1 MAVFKDKWN
10 GYNSG
15 SWRVS
20 VYYKDWKGEQK
31 RHDKRGFKTK
41 KEAAAYEREFLA
53 RNNKDINMGFETFID
68 IYLGDLKPRLKAST
82 YATKESI
89 IDAHIRPY
97 FKNKSLAEIS
107 STDILQWQNALLGQ
121 RDDQGKGYSQTY
133 LRTIHNQ
140 LNAVLNHAVKYY
152 DLPKNPCLANKK
164 MGKVKTREMLF
175 WTKDEYLRFAEEMKE
190 KPMSYY
196 AFELLYWTGIRC
208 GELLALTRND
218 FDLEKKTMRINKT
231 FQVIKGKAMVTSP
244 KTERSNRQIDLPEF
258 LCREMEDY
266 FASLYK
272 IDANSRLFPVTKYY
286 LHHELDRGCKSSG
299 VKRIR
304 IHDLRHSHVSL
315 LIDLRHSSCALL
327 INLGYSPVQ
336 IAQRLGHESVTIT
349 ERYSHLYPSV
359 QQEMAKKLDEAFAKE
374 EETDDG
380 E

>member
-97 FKNKSLAEIS
+97 LKNKSRAEIS

-140 LNAVLNHAVKYY
+140 LNAVFNHAVKYY

-190 KPMSYY
+190 K
-196 AFELLYWTGIRC
+196 
-208 GELLALTRND
+208 LTMN
-218 FDLEKKTMRINKT
+218 LEKNMKIL
-231 FQVIKGKAMVTSP
+231 
-244 KTERSNRQIDLPEF
+244 QI
-258 LCREMEDY
+258 
-266 FASLYK
+266 
-272 IDANSRLFPVTKYY
+272 
-286 LHHELDRGCKSSG
+286 
-299 VKRIR
+299 
-304 IHDLRHSHVSL
+304 
-315 LIDLRHSSCALL
+315 
-327 INLGYSPVQ
+327 
-336 IAQRLGHESVTIT
+336 
-349 ERYSHLYPSV
+349 
-359 QQEMAKKLDEAFAKE
+359 
-374 EETDDG
+374 
-380 E
+380 

>member
-1 MAVFKDKWN
+1 MQMAVYKDKWN
-10 GYNSG
+10 GYNNE

-41 KEAAAYEREFLA
+41 KEAVAYEREFLA
-53 RNNKDINMGFETFID
+53 RNNKDINMGFDTFVD
-68 IYLGDLKPRLKAST
+68 IYLGDLKPQIKAST
-82 YATKESI
+82 YATKESV

-97 FKNKSLAEIS
+97 FKNKSLAEIT
-107 STDILQWQNALLGQ
+107 STDILQWQNALLSL

-133 LRTIHNQ
+133 LRSIQNQ
-140 LNAVLNHAVKYY
+140 LNAIFNHAVKYY
-152 DLPKNPCLANKK
+152 DLAKNPCLSNKK

-175 WTKDEYLRFAEEMKE
+175 WTKEEYLKFAEEMKE
-190 KPMSYY
+190 KPLSYY

-208 GELLALTRND
+208 GELLALTRDD
-218 FDLEKKTMRINKT
+218 FDLEKKTLRINKT
-231 FQVIKGKAMVTSP
+231 FQTVKGKEMVTSP
-244 KTERSNRQIDLPEF
+244 KTEKSNRRIDLPEF

-272 IDANSRLFPVTKYY
+272 MDGESRLFPVTKHYM
-286 LHHELDRGCKSSG
+286 HHELDRGCKSAG

-304 IHDLRHSHVSL
+304 IH
-315 LIDLRHSSCALL
+315 DLRHSSCALL

-336 IAQRLGHESVTIT
+336 IAQRLGHESVTVT

-359 QQEMAKKLDEAFAKE
+359 QQEMAKKLDEAFSGE
-374 EETDDG
+374 EANE